1 LRENGD
7 EIRLSIGRL
16 VVARAWRGHFRLYSS
31 AGARR
36 LFARSGRVIA
46 LSEAGKYSEA
56 ISLAQAMVAELETS
70 QPNSRDYAGAL
81 NNLAQLYGEVG
92 RDTEAGAIYKRAIA
106 VMEKAGGP
114 TVRTP
119 RRN

>member
-1 LRENGD
+1 MK
-7 EIRLSIGRL
+7 SAYRL
-16 VVARAWRGHFRLYSS
+16 VVLLSLALG
-31 AGARR
+31 AGIFASTQALAQGG

-46 LSEAGKYSEA
+46 RSEAGKYSEA